1 MPVGVGEVGVLG
13 QERRLADHQ
22 VRAVGERKRCLAEPG
37 VHDEREPLP
46 APWLAHLGQP
56 HPPAADVEPALPGE
70 FADVRPADPERGE
83 AYREHAAAV
92 RLGQLVAEG
101 RDAV

>member
-1 MPVGVGEVGVLG
+1 MNANRCP
-13 QERRLADHQ
+13 RRGSLTSASSD
-22 VRAVGERKRCLAEPG
+22 
-37 VHDEREPLP
+37 
-46 APWLAHLGQP
+46 
-56 HPPAADVEPALPGE
+56 PPAADVEPALAGE

-83 AYREHAAAV
+83 AFREHAAAV